1 MIYLYKGEDM
11 KEKLNTSKLN
21 ELIQQANK
29 ILKIVYFIIIII
41 GVYAVTMLC
50 KEWKILKFIG
60 QLIQMLTPLFIGIGI
75 AWLFD
80 PLIDWLNKKGVN
92 RILGTI
98 LTYAFI
104 LGLLFL
110 GVYSLI
116 PLLSGQIN
124 EFVGLIPNLQKML
137 VDFVSNMFSGID
149 AIDIQSV
156 IDQVLAGITEF
167 GNNLSTGLPETIV
180 DLVKNIF
187 SGLGTFVL
195 GLIIGFFLLFNF
207 DAFDAHIH
215 RILPLR
221 IKDDYDNLMG
231 SINDAFRKYVHG
243 TLLLSLI
250 VGILSTIFLAI
261 AKVPSPV
268 FFGLFC
274 GLTNLIPY
282 LGPYIGAFPPIVIA
296 FTVSPT
302 SGILAVLLLGLLQ
315 FIEGNFLQPI
325 IMSKTMQ
332 LHPVTILVG
341 LLIFGSY
348 FGIFGMILATPIM
361 AAIKILWQFLD
372 GKFHIFSK

>member
-1 MIYLYKGEDM
+1 M
-11 KEKLNTSKLN
+11 KEKLSTSKLN
-21 ELIQQANK
+21 ELMQLSNK
-29 ILKIVYFIIIII
+29 ILKVVYFIIIII
-41 GVYAVTMLC
+41 GIYAVTMIC
-50 KEWKILKFIG
+50 KEWGILKFF
-60 QLIQMLTPLFIGIGI
+60 LHLLEMLTPLFIGIGI

-80 PLIDWLNKKGVN
+80 PLIDWMRQRGIN
-92 RILGTI
+92 RVLGTI
-98 LTYAFI
+98 LTYVLI

-124 EFVGLIPNLQKML
+124 EFVELIPNLQKML
-137 VDFVSNMFSGID
+137 TDFVSNLFSGIN
-149 AIDIQSV
+149 AIDIKTV
-156 IDQVLAGITEF
+156 VDQVLEGIMEF
-167 GNNLSTGLPETIV
+167 GNNLSTSLPDTIV
-180 DLVKNIF
+180 ELVKNIF
-187 SGLGTFVL
+187 AGLGTFGL

-215 RILPLR
+215 KILPLR

-231 SINDAFRKYVHG
+231 RINDAFRKYVHG

-282 LGPYIGAFPPIVIA
+282 LGPYIGAFPPILIA

-325 IMSKTMQ
+325 VMSKTMQ